1 MLLEKINYK
10 EDKKR
15 RRALSKSFEKKENK
29 RRLSSTQVLENVGF
43 VDISQKFDYAKSLL
57 AMKYVMN
64 NIKKDDT
71 KLILYPYPFEYQDKN
86 KVEKDKSVIV
96 DLSFSF

>member
-1 MLLEKINYK
+1 M
-10 EDKKR
+10 
-15 RRALSKSFEKKENK
+15 
-29 RRLSSTQVLENVGF
+29 GF

-86 KVEKDKSVIV
+86 KVEKDKS
-96 DLSFSF
+96 DTGGFFTLNQTSLNGGTFSYIKNISNVEIGKRKH